1 VGAVDDAE
9 RSSYHIIML
18 RGESHVDPLV
28 ISALHYDRP
37 GTYVSTR
44 AVLGLANRAGGS
56 MGTDVVPRYPESRCA
71 GRIEVHRVIPD
82 PSVWV
87 VPGCMQPLCI
97 ESSSWDFRQVDPVDI
112 WPSAKRRPLLSRMSP
127 LLFSIKQLACGAELS
142 TT

>member
-18 RGESHVDPLV
+18 RGESHVDLLV

-37 GTYVSTR
+37 GTYVLTR
-44 AVLGLANRAGGS
+44 AVLGLASRAGGS

-71 GRIEVHRVIPD
+71 GRIEVHRVISD

-87 VPGCMQPLCI
+87 VPWLHAASLHRVVVVGLQA
-97 ESSSWDFRQVDPVDI
+97 S
-112 WPSAKRRPLLSRMSP
+112 RP
-127 LLFSIKQLACGAELS
+127 C
-142 TT
+142 